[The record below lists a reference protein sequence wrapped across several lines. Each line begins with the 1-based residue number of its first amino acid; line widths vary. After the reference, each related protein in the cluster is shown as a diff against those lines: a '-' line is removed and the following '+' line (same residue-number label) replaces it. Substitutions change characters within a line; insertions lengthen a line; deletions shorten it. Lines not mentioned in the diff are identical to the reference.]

1 MGLSADSDPGDLLA
15 SIAESLL
22 AEPDF
27 PHTAEQVVT
36 FARETLAIDYAGITQ
51 VEDDRICTLVAS
63 DPLVEKADQ
72 LQLELDDGP
81 CRDTAWQQQTLLV
94 DDIRSDTR
102 WPKWAAQVS
111 ALGFASLLAVQL
123 GMRGRQFAALNLYCA
138 GPRRFD
144 TDEVAFAHLFGRH
157 AAVALMAAQQ
167 EQTLSEAVDARTL
180 IGQAQGILMERFGLG
195 PDKAF
200 GVLRRYSQ
208 DYNIKLRKVAEDLVS
223 SGRLP
228 G

>member
-123 GMRGRQFAALNLYCA
+123 GMRGQQFAALNLYCA

-208 DYNIKLRKVAEDLVS
+208 DYNIKLRKVAEDLVR

>member
-208 DYNIKLRKVAEDLVS
+208 DYNIKLRKVAEDLVR